1 MKKSIRT
8 HLALLFALLAL
19 SPIAIIFAIYSPG
32 VLRALNSN
40 ATENLQSL
48 GKSHVNITSLW
59 IEEKIMDVERIA
71 LSPQVQAA
79 LKGQPPGSGELSDFL
94 RANLEGHGLSG
105 IYVFDKD
112 DNLKAS
118 EMKDGGHIDPHKDIK
133 QLLDCTRKGTCTTWA
148 ELHEADKTKGTCPG
162 LFVTRPILA
171 GKDTLGTIVAH
182 LDLSKLSEILATLMG
197 GREAYSFLVDRE
209 GGVLTCFMLYASC
222 RYGETVGKKLADPGT
237 GELVPMVKACLS
249 GKEGFSSRTYTS
261 YFGEKAVGAW
271 GWIPELDAGLIL
283 EIKAHEFFE
292 PVSMVEKRLWSLLLI
307 VGMGLVIVSIFV
319 SRRVSEPLI
328 SLTETAK
335 KIAAGNLKERA
346 SVKSQD
352 ELGELAE
359 SLNIMVESF
368 QKEHTELEE
377 TNKKLAATAI
387 RDGLTGLYNHYR
399 FQEMLDSEYRRAKRY
414 SLPLC
419 LIMMDID
426 NFKLINDTYGHQFG
440 DFVLEELADIINA
453 SIRDTDIASRY
464 GGEEFTVILP
474 NTSLDGSF
482 AVAEKLRLAVA
493 NRVFK
498 QDDLTTR
505 LTLTVGISSLAEEG
519 INTKEDLVKHADEAM
534 YEGKIRGKN
543 MVVSWGEFILWE
555 RLAAKKEEVSTE
567 HYRKRFAL
575 TANSVKRSYMEAAT
589 TLVKTLEAKDGY
601 SATHSYLVA
610 AYAVKF
616 AEELGLSREKTEII
630 KNSAMLHDVGKI
642 AIPADI
648 LTKTDRLTEEEYQI
662 LKTHPEQ
669 SARVL
674 EGTGFLEEE
683 ISTILYHQEW
693 FNGEGYPSGLKGT
706 AIPLGARVLAI
717 CDAYE
722 AMTSKRPYRKSL
734 TYRAAIEEIR
744 KGAGGQFDP
753 HLIEPFVRAMEKLLA
768 TTRRI
773 YIPQLNKTVD
783 IA

>member
-19 SPIAIIFAIYSPG
+19 APIAMIFAIYSPG

-40 ATENLQSL
+40 AIENLQSL
-48 GKSHVNITSLW
+48 GKSHVNIASLW

-71 LSPQVQAA
+71 VSPPVQAA
-79 LKGQPPGSGELSDFL
+79 LAGQSSDRGELSGFL
-94 RANLEGHGLSG
+94 RANLKELGLSG

-118 EMKDGGHIDPHKDIK
+118 EKTDGHVDPHKDVK
-133 QLLDCTRKGTCTTWA
+133 QLLDCTRKGICTTWA
-148 ELHEADKTKGTCPG
+148 GLHQTDNAKDGCPA
-162 LFVTRPILA
+162 LFVARPILA

-182 LDLSKLSEILATLMG
+182 LDLSKLREILDALMG
-197 GREAYSFLVDRE
+197 GKEVCSLLVDRE
-209 GGVLTCFMLYASC
+209 GRLLTCLMLDPSC
-222 RYGETVGKKLADPGT
+222 RYNETVGKKLADPGT
-237 GELVPMVKACLS
+237 GDLVPIVKACLS
-249 GKEGFSSRTYTS
+249 EKGGFSPGVYTN
-261 YFGEKAVGAW
+261 YFGEKVVGAW

-283 EIKAHEFFE
+283 EVKAREFFE
-292 PVSMVEKRLWSLLLI
+292 PVSMVKKRLWSLLLI
-307 VGMGLVIVSIFV
+307 VGIGLVVVSIFV
-319 SRRVSEPLI
+319 SRRVSEPIL
-328 SLTETAK
+328 SLTQTAK
-335 KIAAGNLKERA
+335 KIAAGNLKER
-346 SVKSQD
+346 SSIKSQD

-359 SLNIMVESF
+359 SLNTMVESI
-368 QKEHTELEE
+368 QREHAELEE
-377 TNKKLAATAI
+377 ANKKLAATAI

-414 SLPLC
+414 DLPLC

-426 NFKLINDTYGHQFG
+426 NFKLINDTYGHPFG
-440 DFVLEELADIINA
+440 DFILKEITHIIND

-474 NTSLDGSF
+474 NATLDGAF
-482 AVAEKLRLAVA
+482 AVAEKLRHTAA
-493 NRVFK
+493 DYVFS
-498 QDDLTTR
+498 QADNTTR
-505 LTLTVGISSLAEEG
+505 LTLTIGISSLAEEE
-519 INTKEDLVKHADEAM
+519 IKTKDDMVKHADEAM

-567 HYRKRFAL
+567 HYRKRFMS
-575 TANSVKRSYMEAAT
+575 TANTMKRSYMEAAT

-610 AYAVKF
+610 TYAVRL

-630 KNSAMLHDVGKI
+630 KNSAILQDVGKI
-642 AIPADI
+642 AIPSGI
-648 LTKTDRLTEEEYQI
+648 LTKTDKLTEEEYNI

-674 EGTGFLEEE
+674 EGIGFLEEE
-683 ISTILYHQEW
+683 IPIILYHQEW

-706 AIPLGARVLAI
+706 AIPLGARILAI
-717 CDAYE
+717 CDAYA
-722 AMTSKRPYRKSL
+722 AMTSKRPYRGSL
-734 TYRAAIEEIR
+734 THKDAAEEIR
-744 KGAGGQFDP
+744 RGAGRQYDP

-783 IA
+783 IS